1 MFKLEVPGLKRLSI
15 QHVLDHLELKG
26 CLSFPFGGCVRDQF
40 LEALPGDLDMETNCD
55 RKYFNG
61 ICVAR
66 YGEENC
72 ESGIYLARAKVYQ
85 GPQKARRQLPPLPLC

>member
-1 MFKLEVPGLKRLSI
+1 
-15 QHVLDHLELKG
+15 
-26 CLSFPFGGCVRDQF
+26 
-40 LEALPGDLDMETNCD
+40 METNCD